1 MYNSDLKG
9 KLFPLADMD
18 YPYLTER
25 QALGLIPGSSVKLYV
40 RAKATG
46 EFREPKAGEW
56 YLSGAIVEAYRA
68 PYDLTNS
75 QYYIAKLVRVK
86 MVEVREEE
94 L

>member
-1 MYNSDLKG
+1 MKKSELYPLSDH
-9 KLFPLADMD
+9 D
-18 YPYLTER
+18 YPYHAER
-25 QALGLIPGSSVKLYV
+25 EALRLKPEQGVLAHV

-75 QYYIAKLVRVK
+75 QYHIAKLVRVK